1 MASLAVYCFSDI
13 IVADEASLEFEELS
27 PNLHLV
33 LLVLW
38 KNNSVYIKKITFLIP
53 MFFTKS
59 IIRIFMANM
68 KILFKTK
75 TFWKQ
80 FLFTLIALRICRFK
94 FRLCLINILTFDILM
109 SIHFPVFSLQNS
121 SASFVSIHTSEFKT
135 SDKFVQ
141 RCAYIQ
147 PFGVRSVAKTAFV
160 AYFDSACFT
169 KYGIFTRVA
178 LFRLFVRSQYRIA
191 YPALYNFNQCLG
203 SILIILD
210 VNLRVSR

>member
-75 TFWKQ
+75 TFWK
-80 FLFTLIALRICRFK
+80 
-94 FRLCLINILTFDILM
+94 
-109 SIHFPVFSLQNS
+109 
-121 SASFVSIHTSEFKT
+121 
-135 SDKFVQ
+135 
-141 RCAYIQ
+141 
-147 PFGVRSVAKTAFV
+147 
-160 AYFDSACFT
+160 
-169 KYGIFTRVA
+169 
-178 LFRLFVRSQYRIA
+178 
-191 YPALYNFNQCLG
+191 
-203 SILIILD
+203 
-210 VNLRVSR
+210 